1 MLYPVMLNSLEIDSV
16 IKSYSEL
23 KILTDI
29 YLKCE
34 TGDIIGILGRNGSG
48 KSTLLKIIFGSIT
61 SLNKSIRVNGKV
73 YDRPFKTVGL
83 VGYLPQHP
91 FLLPH
96 LSIYETVKLYLGA
109 DQINPFLTDPVI
121 GYLQKSKI
129 ESLSG
134 GEQRYLEIKL
144 ILHTP
149 NKFILLDEPF
159 NGVAPIVV
167 EKLKIMI
174 TEHSKTKGIILTD
187 HDYNNVMDVANRYCL
202 INNGSMENIEGRA
215 DLIRLNYLTKNS
227 LT

>member
-1 MLYPVMLNSLEIDSV
+1 MLNSLEVDSV

-34 TGDIIGILGRNGSG
+34 TGDIIGVLGRNGSG
-48 KSTLLKIIFGSIT
+48 KSTLLKIIFGSIP

-73 YDRPFKTVGL
+73 YDRPFKTIGL
-83 VGYLPQHP
+83 IGYLPQHR

-96 LSIYETVKLYLGA
+96 LSIYETVKLYLDA
-109 DQINPFLTDPVI
+109 EQVNPFLTDPVI

-129 ESLSG
+129 NSLSG

-144 ILHTP
+144 ILNTS

-159 NGVAPIVV
+159 NGVAPVVV

-174 TEHSKTKGIILTD
+174 TEQSKTKGIILTD

-202 INNGSMENIEGRA
+202 VRDGTVKSIGSRE
-215 DLIRLNYLTKNS
+215 DLVKWNYLTENS
-227 LT
+227 LR

>member
-1 MLYPVMLNSLEIDSV
+1 MPNSLEIDSV

-34 TGDIIGILGRNGSG
+34 TGDIIGMLGRNGSG

-73 YDRPFKTVGL
+73 YDRPFKTTGL
-83 VGYLPQHP
+83 IGYLPQHP

-96 LSIYETVKLYLGA
+96 LSIYETVKLYLDA
-109 DQINPFLTDPVI
+109 DQVNPFLTDPVI

-129 ESLSG
+129 NSLSG

-159 NGVAPIVV
+159 NGVAPVVV

-174 TEHSKTKGIILTD
+174 TEQSKTKGIILTD
-187 HDYNNVMDVANRYCL
+187 HDYNNVMDVATRYCL
-202 INNGSMENIEGRA
+202 VRDGTVKPIGRSE
-215 DLIRLNYLTKNS
+215 DLVKWNYLTENS
-227 LT
+227 LR

>member
-1 MLYPVMLNSLEIDSV
+1 LPYQIMPNSLEIDSV

-34 TGDIIGILGRNGSG
+34 TGDIIGVLGRNGSG

-61 SLNKSIRVNGKV
+61 SLNKSIRINGKV
-73 YDRPFKTVGL
+73 YDRPLKTTGL
-83 VGYLPQHP
+83 IGYLPQHP

-96 LSIYETVKLYLGA
+96 LSIYETVKLYLDA
-109 DQINPFLTDPVI
+109 DQVNPFLTDPVI

-129 ESLSG
+129 NSLSG

-144 ILHTP
+144 ILNTS

-187 HDYNNVMDVANRYCL
+187 HDYNNVMDVANRYSL
-202 INNGSMENIEGRA
+202 VRDGRVMSIGSRD
-215 DLIRLNYLTKNS
+215 DLIKWNYLTENS
-227 LT
+227 LR

>member
-1 MLYPVMLNSLEIDSV
+1 MLYPIMLNSLEIDSV
-16 IKSYSEL
+16 IKSYSEQ

-29 YLKCE
+29 YLKCG
-34 TGDIIGILGRNGSG
+34 TGDIIGMLGRNGSG

-73 YDRPFKTVGL
+73 YDRPFKTTGL
-83 VGYLPQHP
+83 IGYLPQHP

-96 LSIYETVKLYLGA
+96 LSIYETVKLYLDA

-129 ESLSG
+129 NSLSG

-144 ILHTP
+144 ILHTS

-167 EKLKIMI
+167 EKLKMMI

-202 INNGSMENIEGRA
+202 VHDGTVKPIRSRE
-215 DLIRLNYLTKNS
+215 DLVKWNYLTENS
-227 LT
+227 LR

>member
-1 MLYPVMLNSLEIDSV
+1 MPNSLEIDSV

-34 TGDIIGILGRNGSG
+34 TGDIIGVLGRNGSG

-73 YDRPFKTVGL
+73 YDRPFKTTGL
-83 VGYLPQHP
+83 IGYLPQHP

-96 LSIYETVKLYLGA
+96 LSIYETVKLYL
-109 DQINPFLTDPVI
+109 DPEQNNPFLTDPVI

-129 ESLSG
+129 NSLSG

-159 NGVAPIVV
+159 NGIAPVVV

-174 TEHSKTKGIILTD
+174 TEQSKTKGIILTD

-202 INNGSMENIEGRA
+202 VRDGTVKSIEGRE
-215 DLIRLNYLTKNS
+215 DLVKWNYLTENS
-227 LT
+227 LR

>member
-1 MLYPVMLNSLEIDSV
+1 MLNSLEIDSV
-16 IKSYSEL
+16 IKSYSKL

-34 TGDIIGILGRNGSG
+34 TGDIIGVFGRNGSG

-73 YDRPFKTVGL
+73 YDRPFKTIGL
-83 VGYLPQHP
+83 IGYLPQHP

-96 LSIYETVKLYLGA
+96 LSIYETVKLYLDA
-109 DQINPFLTDPVI
+109 DQVNPFLTDPVI
-121 GYLQKSKI
+121 SYLQKSKI
-129 ESLSG
+129 NSLSG

-174 TEHSKTKGIILTD
+174 TEQSKTKGIILTD

-202 INNGSMENIEGRA
+202 VRDGTVKSIGSRD
-215 DLIRLNYLTKNS
+215 DLIKWNYLTENS
-227 LT
+227 LR